1 MPKRAAEL
9 GPLQVSRLKAVGM
22 HAVGVVP
29 GLHLQITSPSAK
41 SWVLRATVG
50 ARRRDIGLGGY
61 PAVTLAMAH
70 DKARQA
76 REKIRQ
82 GIDPVLEVKAL
93 RSALIAAQVGAKTFR
108 QCAEQYIADKSPEWK
123 SAKHGAQWTATLE
136 AYALEKIGNLQVRD
150 VDTPHVLAV
159 LQPIWKDK
167 TETATRVRSRMELI
181 LDWAATHRYRDG
193 PNPARWKGHLD
204 KLLHK
209 PRKVTK
215 VEHHPAIAVDQVGA
229 FMSDLRQQA
238 GMGAKALEFAVLTAA
253 RSGEVR
259 GATWSEIDLDKAL
272 WTIPGKRMKSGKEH
286 RVPLAPA
293 AVKLLK
299 GLKDESAKDKDFV
312 FPAAK
317 GGPLSDMTLS
327 AVMRRMEVE
336 AVPHGMRSSFR
347 DWAAERTN
355 FPRETAEMALAHVVD
370 DKTEAA
376 YRRGDLF
383 EKRRKLMEA
392 WATFCAKPETKGDVI
407 PMQRNRAAR

>member
-1 MPKRAAEL
+1 
-9 GPLQVSRLKAVGM
+9 M

-29 GLHLQITSPSAK
+29 GLHLQITSPTAK
-41 SWVLRATVG
+41 SWVLRTTVG
-50 ARRRDIGLGGY
+50 AKRRDIGLGGY

-70 DKARQA
+70 DKAREA
-76 REKIRQ
+76 REKVRK

-108 QCAEQYIADKSPEWK
+108 QCAEQYITDKSPEWK

-136 AYALEKIGNLQVRD
+136 AYAFPAIGDLQVRD
-150 VDTPHVLAV
+150 VDVPHVLTV
-159 LQPIWKDK
+159 LRPIWTEK

-181 LDWAATHRYRDG
+181 LDWATTQRLRDG

-204 KLLHK
+204 KLLPK

-215 VEHHPAIAVDQVGA
+215 VEHHPAIPVDQVGA
-229 FMSDLRQQA
+229 FMRDLRQQA
-238 GMGAKALEFAVLTAA
+238 GMGARALEFAILTAA

-259 GATWSEIDLDKAL
+259 GAKWDEIDLDKAL
-272 WTIPGKRMKSGKEH
+272 WTVPAGRMKGEREH
-286 RVPLAPA
+286 RVPLAA
-293 AVKLLK
+293 AVVRLLK
-299 GLKDESAKDKDFV
+299 ALPHEGDLV
-312 FPAAK
+312 FPAVR
-317 GGPLSDMTLS
+317 GGALSDMTLS
-327 AVMRRMEVE
+327 AVMRRMDVD